1 MTPRALRVP
10 RSSKTLKQP
19 PPIIPDDVAQYF
31 STDTE
36 LDRRLGLPEAFSIVV
51 GRIIGSGIFR
61 TPGPIMAAVGL
72 SVGLFFGVWVL
83 GAVATI
89 LGAFLYAEMV
99 AMMPRSGGPY
109 AFLRT
114 AYHPLWAFL
123 RGWAM
128 FFVSE
133 TGAIA
138 AVAVVFAEY
147 GNALFEVAY
156 GAPYSRLTEV
166 LIALGLIWALT
177 SANTFGV
184 MLGGLMQD
192 AFSLVKL
199 LALGAVIGI
208 GFAKAGTPAHF
219 TGSIWPETFD
229 WTTLVALGAGL
240 RYAFF
245 AYSGWEGPTYIA
257 EEVKNPRRTL
267 PLALFLG
274 ISGIMVLYIAAN
286 GAYLYQLSPAAMAES
301 QTVAVDVMT
310 QTVGAS
316 GGILISLAIM
326 MNTFGNVSAQ
336 VMVKSRTWYA
346 MARDGLFPRWLA
358 RIHPKYKTPN
368 RALFV
373 QGAWASVL
381 LVAVGFAEE
390 AYDTLIDFFSFTST
404 VFNISTFLAVWQLRR
419 KYPDAERPYRVWGYP
434 LTLILVLT
442 IQIWFLVVT
451 AYDKPWHSA
460 AGVLLTCT
468 GLLYYYR
475 GRLFGAK

>member
-1 MTPRALRVP
+1 MPADRH
-10 RSSKTLKQP
+10 QP
-19 PPIIPDDVAQYF
+19 SDETIAAYF
-31 STDTE
+31 TTDTE
-36 LDRRLGLPEAFSIVV
+36 LDRRLGLFEAFSIVV

-61 TPGPIMAAVGL
+61 TPGPIMSTVGL

-83 GAVATI
+83 GAFATI

-109 AFLRT
+109 AFLRA

-133 TGAIA
+133 TAAIA
-138 AVAVVFAEY
+138 AVSVVFAEY
-147 GNALFEVAY
+147 GNALFTAAT
-156 GAPYSRLTEV
+156 GAPYSRGTEV
-166 LIALGLIWALT
+166 LIALGLIWSLT
-177 SANTFGV
+177 AANTFGV
-184 MLGGLMQD
+184 LLGGLIQD
-192 AFSLVKL
+192 FFGIVKL

-208 GFAKAGTPAHF
+208 GFLKGGNPAHF
-219 TGSIWPETFD
+219 TAAGPGVELSWEAMI
-229 WTTLVALGAGL
+229 ALGAGL

-267 PLALFLG
+267 PLSLFLG

-286 GAYLYQLSPAAMAES
+286 AAYLYQLSPAQMAES
-301 QTVAVDVMT
+301 RTVAVDAM
-310 QTVGAS
+310 QMTVGAA
-316 GGILISLAIM
+316 GGMLISVAIM
-326 MNTFGNVSAQ
+326 LNTFGNVSAQ

-368 RALFV
+368 RALLV
-373 QGAWASVL
+373 QGVWASVL

-390 AYDTLIDFFSFTST
+390 AYDALIDFFSFTST

-419 KYPDAERPYRVWGYP
+419 KFPDVQRPYKTWGYP
-434 LTLILVLT
+434 FTLIIVLV
-442 IQIWFLVVT
+442 IQTWFLFVT
-451 AYDKPWHSA
+451 LYDKPLYSL
-460 AGVLLTCT
+460 AGVALTCT

-475 GRLFGAK
+475 EKLFGIKTDG